1 MPNFPFL
8 LTSLYSAHTIIITAL
23 TVSLLKENMPHLWI
37 HTPSTIAGISTG
49 PNICWI
55 VFGPMLVQGIWKLD
69 GNLSPL
75 TFKCDAFSIHLDKGE
90 LEFSSSLYA
99 NSSMFFTEQ
108 VSFKSVFKSTSYL
121 EQTKWHFKHNIHPKS

>member
-8 LTSLYSAHTIIITAL
+8 LTCLYSAHTIIITAL
-23 TVSLLKENMPHLWI
+23 TVNVFSKRTCHISE
-37 HTPSTIAGISTG
+37 STRQAQYISTG

-90 LEFSSSLYA
+90 LEFSSSLYG

-121 EQTKWHFKHNIHPKS
+121 EQAK